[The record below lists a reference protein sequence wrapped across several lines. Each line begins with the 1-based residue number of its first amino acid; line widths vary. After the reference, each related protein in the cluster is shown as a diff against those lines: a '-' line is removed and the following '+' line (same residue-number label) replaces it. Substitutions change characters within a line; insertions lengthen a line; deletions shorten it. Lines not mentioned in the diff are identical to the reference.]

1 MTKIKNINFL
11 IILAVSFFLIF
22 GSLFRLYNI
31 NYENLWFDEIVTF
44 WITDPFIEI
53 NENYKRNN
61 AAGATPFLF
70 NFLLKLT
77 HEIFGYKTY
86 IARYFSALF
95 GILSIIS
102 VTYLSNLLKKN
113 NSYIL
118 VAFLI
123 SFNVFLI
130 KYSQEARV
138 FSFLFFLCSLSII
151 FLIKSFHS
159 YEAKKKLFFNTFLY
173 ILFQTLAFLT
183 HPFALIIFFSIIV
196 YYFFYYLKYK
206 KNLIFLNYS
215 ILTILIIIGIYLP
228 IYIENLT
235 FAASWIKQP
244 ELKFY
249 TNFYFSTF
257 FGSRIMGLIH
267 LLILLG
273 LIFSFKNRIIK
284 HINLITFFIILIFL
298 SYFIPLLYGW
308 FYKPI
313 IHSKYIIFV
322 LIPIIITMSYFIF
335 EIQNK
340 YIKYFIVYFLIFM
353 TLGNQLTEANF
364 QQFFKDRNKYKPDYL
379 SPLKRIDK
387 SDFKNYFINHS
398 FYDYKNK
405 WSGTLENY
413 FEIIS
418 KENKLN
424 VNLLELSELK
434 KDKFENIWIICPK
447 DLMNKKCEKIQANN
461 SSKFKIIE
469 NIEFNKVNLKLIN
482 FN

>member
-11 IILAVSFFLIF
+11 IILAVSFVFIF

-31 NYENLWFDEIVTF
+31 NHESLWLDEIVTF

-53 NENYKRNN
+53 NENLKRNN

-102 VTYLSNLLKKN
+102 VTYLANLLKKN

-138 FSFLFFLCSLSII
+138 FSFLFFLCSLSVI
-151 FLIKSFHS
+151 FLIKSFQS
-159 YEAKKKLFFNTFLY
+159 YEARKKLFFNTSLY
-173 ILFQTLAFLT
+173 ILFQILTFLA
-183 HPFALIIFFSIIV
+183 HPFALIIFFSVIV

-206 KNLIFLNYS
+206 KNLVFLNYS

-235 FAASWIKQP
+235 FAVGWIKQP

-257 FGSRIMGLIH
+257 FGSRVMGLVH

-273 LIFSFKNRIIK
+273 LIFNFKNKIIK
-284 HINLITFFIILIFL
+284 DVNLITFFIILIFL
-298 SYFIPLLYGW
+298 SYFVPLLYGW
-308 FYKPI
+308 VYKPI
-313 IHSKYIIFV
+313 IHSRYIIFV
-322 LIPIIITMSYFIF
+322 LMPIIITMSYFIF
-335 EIQNK
+335 EIKNK
-340 YIKYFIVYFLIFM
+340 YIKYFIFYFLIFI
-353 TLGNQLTEANF
+353 TLGNQLTELNF
-364 QQFFKDRNKYKPDYL
+364 QQFFKDRIKYKPDYL
-379 SPLKRIDK
+379 SPLKKIDK
-387 SDFKNYFINHS
+387 SNFKNYFINHN
-398 FYDYKNK
+398 FYNHNNK
-405 WSGTLENY
+405 WSGVFENY

-418 KENKLN
+418 KENNLN
-424 VNLLELSELK
+424 VNLLELTELK
-434 KDKFENIWIICPK
+434 KGKFENIWIICPK
-447 DLMNKKCEKIQANN
+447 DLMNKKCKKIQASNFYE
-461 SSKFKIIE
+461 FKIIK
-469 NIEFNKVNLKLIN
+469 NIEFNKVNLKLVN

>member
-1 MTKIKNINFL
+1 MIKNKNINFL
-11 IILAVSFFLIF
+11 IVLAVGFSLLF

-70 NFLLKLT
+70 NLLLKFA

-86 IARYFSALF
+86 IARYFSAAF

-138 FSFLFFLCSLSII
+138 FSFLFFLCTLSII
-151 FLIKSFHS
+151 FLIKSFQS
-159 YEAKKKLFFNTFLY
+159 YEIREKLFFNTFLY

-183 HPFALIIFFSIIV
+183 HPFTLIIFFSVIA

-215 ILTILIIIGIYLP
+215 ILIILIIIGIYLP
-228 IYIENLT
+228 IYIENAT
-235 FAASWIKQP
+235 FAFGWIEQP
-244 ELKFY
+244 GLKFY

-257 FGSRIMGLIH
+257 FGSRIMSLIH

-273 LIFSFKNRIIK
+273 LIFNFKNRIIK
-284 HINLITFFIILIFL
+284 HVNLITFFIILIFL
-298 SYFIPLLYGW
+298 SYLIPLLYGW
-308 FYKPI
+308 LYKPI
-313 IHSKYIIFV
+313 IHSRYIIFV

-340 YIKYFIVYFLIFM
+340 YIKYFIVYFLVFM
-353 TLGNQLTEANF
+353 TLGNQLTESNF
-364 QQFFKDRNKYKPDYL
+364 QQFFKDRTKYKPDYL
-379 SPLKRIDK
+379 SPLKRINK
-387 SDFKNYFINHS
+387 SNYNNYFINHS
-398 FYDYKNK
+398 FYDYKNS
-405 WSGTLENY
+405 WSRVFENY

-418 KENKLN
+418 KENNLN
-424 VNLLELSELK
+424 VNQLKLSELK

-461 SSKFKIIE
+461 SFEFKIIE